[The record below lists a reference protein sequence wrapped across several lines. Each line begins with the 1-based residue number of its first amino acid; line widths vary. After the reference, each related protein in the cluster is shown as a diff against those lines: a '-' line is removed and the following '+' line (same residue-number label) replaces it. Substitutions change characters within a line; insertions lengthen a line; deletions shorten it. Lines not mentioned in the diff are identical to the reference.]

1 MTSEALAG
9 LPPRPPSVAEW
20 EDLLV
25 RFEIMP
31 RALRAALDAPAAGRE
46 RVAATLRELL
56 SREREVGRWLETA
69 AGWTPSE
76 SSAPAPADAELDPR
90 ELADR
95 FAGVRA
101 RNFAMLQRRG
111 VDVWEWSGVT
121 RDGAPATVYQLL
133 SWMLRADALALAAL
147 RGAGTVLTGAG
158 AEG

>member
-1 MTSEALAG
+1 MRSEELAG
-9 LPPRPPSVAEW
+9 LPGRPPSVAEW

-31 RALRAALDAPAAGRE
+31 RALRAALDAPAARPE
-46 RVAATLRELL
+46 RVAAPLRELL

-76 SSAPAPADAELDPR
+76 PSTPGSADAQLDAR

-95 FAGVRA
+95 FAAVRA

-111 VDVWEWSGVT
+111 VDVWEWSGLT
-121 RDGAPATVYQLL
+121 RDGAPATVFQLL

-147 RGAGTVLTGAG
+147 REPGATLTRAGAGG
-158 AEG
+158 

>member
-1 MTSEALAG
+1 MRSEALAG
-9 LPPRPPSVAEW
+9 FPAHPPSVAEW

-31 RALRAALDAPAAGRE
+31 RALRAALDAPAAAPE
-46 RVAATLRELL
+46 RVAATLGALL
-56 SREREVGRWLETA
+56 TREREVGRWLEAA

-76 SSAPAPADAELDPR
+76 QPPAGGSDDGLAARD
-90 ELADR
+90 LADR

-121 RDGAPATVYQLL
+121 SDGDPATVYQLL
-133 SWMLRADALALAAL
+133 GWMLRADATALAAL
-147 RGAGTVLTGAG
+147 REPDGALTGAG
-158 AEG
+158 ARR